1 MPLKRFGQ
9 IGTLKP
15 EKAEDYKRLHAAVW
29 PDVLKVISDCNLRNY
44 SIFLLGNVVV
54 SYFEYVGT
62 DYEADI
68 KKMADDAA
76 TQRWWTL
83 TKPCFEGYEK
93 QLFYEDMEEIFHFE

>member
-1 MPLKRFGQ
+1 MALRRFGQ
-9 IGTLKP
+9 IGALKQ
-15 EKAEDYKRLHAAVW
+15 EKVGDYKRLHAAVW
-29 PDVLKVISDCNLRNY
+29 PDVLKMISGCNLRNY
-44 SIFLLGNVVV
+44 SIFILGNKVV

-62 DYEADI
+62 DYEADM

-83 TKPCFEGYEK
+83 TKPCFECYEK